1 MAIPFTQYLLPNG
14 KKREERIERPAEI
27 EALARQF
34 IEAGG
39 RYECEMLTTGEVSLT
54 AVYAVDDEP
63 EDVEIEVCQNGPD
76 VPLRVD
82 DLVRRS
88 VAHVA

>member
-14 KKREERIERPAEI
+14 EKRDERIERPADI

-63 EDVEIEVCQNGPD
+63 EDVEIEICPNGPD
-76 VPLRVD
+76 VPLRID

-88 VAHVA
+88 VAHIA